1 MSDLLQQA
9 MIDAAALK
17 EAAMKNAQNALI
29 EKYSAEFN
37 QTVQKLLEQ
46 EDVTAQ
52 PAQQNAAPPPV
63 DSNTQQDLNVD
74 ATTQASDT
82 TDLSAASADP
92 LTGNDLTGDMLD
104 QKDAFSKVP
113 GSFSGDDEEMI
124 TINFDQIRSALNE
137 MLGEAHDT
145 KQQNPDSD
153 ALGKGGNPSMTSKV
167 KVKSKNSVT
176 EKWHEEE
183 LEEMTDSDEQNE
195 GELEEMEL
203 MDEAPQQ
210 APAQPTS
217 QTSTQPDV
225 QQQSV
230 AAGQKS
236 ADSKEKNLIDKL
248 KKLNPDKSQEL
259 LKDMRA
265 AGLLKTPLEKATAFG
280 VALAK
285 ASPFIAGGIAGALGM
300 QGLVNFALKMAS
312 DPQFSNM
319 VMSSFGLREQEL
331 EEGDAVTAGADEMKR
346 AADLKKQAADA
357 EARGQTAKAKA
368 ASEEEKTAQSSTMEE
383 EIELTEEELQELAE
397 ELRVDLKVGNLS
409 DGYMGSTETQKREQR
424 AVELAA
430 ARDNKAAEERE
441 AELEKMKDL
450 MQENE
455 KLQALNNDSTK
466 ILSALKEQ
474 LENMNLINAKLLYTN
489 KALGNVSLNER
500 QKQQI
505 VESISKADSVLAAK
519 TIYETVQNAVE
530 NIGKEKEAPQSLR
543 ETLNR
548 AATPYAVKKSAS
560 NSLNDLMADR
570 MKALAGIKRTK

>member
-82 TDLSAASADP
+82 IDLSAASADP

-145 KQQNPDSD
+145 KQQHPDSD
-153 ALGKGGNPSMTSKV
+153 ALGKGGNPSMTS

-265 AGLLKTPLEKATAFG
+265 AGLLKTPLETATAFG

-357 EARGQTAKAKA
+357 EARGQTAIAKA

>member
-46 EDVTAQ
+46 EDLTAQ

-63 DSNTQQDLNVD
+63 DSKTQQDLNVD

-145 KQQNPDSD
+145 KQQHPDSD
-153 ALGKGGNPSMTSKV
+153 ALGKGGNPSMTS

-183 LEEMTDSDEQNE
+183 LEEMTVSDEQNE
-195 GELEEMEL
+195 GELEEMDL

-217 QTSTQPDV
+217 QIPTQPDV

-230 AAGQKS
+230 AAGQKT

-280 VALAK
+280 VALTK

-331 EEGDAVTAGADEMKR
+331 QEDEAAAANLEAQGYNQIAQAKKIRGADANKENSVTP
-346 AADLKKQAADA
+346 KQ
-357 EARGQTAKAKA
+357 
-368 ASEEEKTAQSSTMEE
+368 STMEE

-450 MQENE
+450 MQEN
-455 KLQALNNDSTK
+455 KRLNALYKETVK
-466 ILSALKEQ
+466 TLSVLKEQ
-474 LENMNLINAKLLYTN
+474 FEKMNLINAKLLYTN
-489 KALGNVSLNER
+489 KALGNISLNER
-500 QKQQI
+500 QKNQI

-519 TIYETVQNAVE
+519 TIYEMVQNAVE
-530 NIGKEKEAPQSLR
+530 NNIKEKEAPQSLR

-548 AATPYAVKKSAS
+548 APSPYAVKKTAS

-570 MKALAGIKRTK
+570 MKALAGIKAKK